1 MLCTNE
7 GMIFMHKF
15 KGIDG
20 VEKRIINF
28 GFKINNI
35 VEIVMSF
42 NG

>member
-1 MLCTNE
+1 
-7 GMIFMHKF
+7 MHKF